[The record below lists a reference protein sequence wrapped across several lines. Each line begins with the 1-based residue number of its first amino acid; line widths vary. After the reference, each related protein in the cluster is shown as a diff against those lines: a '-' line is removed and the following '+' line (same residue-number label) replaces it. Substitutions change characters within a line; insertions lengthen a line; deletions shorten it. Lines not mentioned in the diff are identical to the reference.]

1 MRRLAFLLLLSI
13 LLTAPAFAADPV
25 IHRGIDVWT
34 TSGNG
39 SSYYDFKKNP
49 IPAGF
54 FCPGSAPFAEKVAL
68 GGVPIAVTGLGKGA
82 KVDTIV
88 ERLDDAAF
96 DGQGVAS
103 TRIVMRGLSLQ
114 SVKPIETSCGA
125 FHVQVSLAD
134 TQRTTVMRIQRTNE
148 RGGTFAAPL
157 AVNAKLTFVP
167 VEGSAQR
174 PLVMVGDFTFP
185 APQNAG
191 WAYAPANPEPVTADL
206 NLDGRPETRLPGVS
220 NFVAGVGISEVETI
234 IQPTCEEICHC
245 YYQVVPL
252 GRCDHLHCV
261 YAAQDGSYTY
271 DCEVLPQ

>member
-1 MRRLAFLLLLSI
+1 MRAAAGGVLLS
-13 LLTAPAFAADPV
+13 LLMTLPAFAADPV

-34 TSGNG
+34 TPGNG

-68 GGVPIAVTGLGKGA
+68 GGVPIAMTGLGKGA

-88 ERLDDAAF
+88 ERLDEATFDA
-96 DGQGVAS
+96 QGVAS

-167 VEGSAQR
+167 VEGTALR

-191 WAYAPANPEPVTADL
+191 WAYVPNNPKPVTADL
-206 NLDGRPETRLPGVS
+206 NRDGRPETRLPGRT
-220 NFVAGVGISEVETI
+220 NFLAGVKASELGYATGSC
-234 IQPTCEEICHC
+234 QFACHC
-245 YYQVVPL
+245 YIYDEWGGCQ
-252 GRCDHLHCV
+252 HEHCV
-261 YAAQDGSYTY
+261 YGDPSGFEEIFPVECA
-271 DCEVLPQ
+271 V